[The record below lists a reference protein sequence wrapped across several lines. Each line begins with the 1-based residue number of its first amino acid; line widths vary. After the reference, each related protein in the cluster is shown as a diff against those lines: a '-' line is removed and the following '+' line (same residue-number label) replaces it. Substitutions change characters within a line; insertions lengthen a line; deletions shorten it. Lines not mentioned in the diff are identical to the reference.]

1 MLRSSQLPLLR
12 PTDRTRLEPPI
23 PTRARQLC
31 DEIRAASAP
40 PLDGE
45 SICTPALREDV
56 RDQRGL
62 RVRRMAV
69 GQQVRP
75 LRPGPQFT
83 TGLYRSLFRTH
94 QLSYQAVASAL
105 CEKAGRG
112 AAARDVRSKRCL
124 AKIPVHN
131 LAGRIE
137 SGSMRALGDGA
148 TLRID
153 AALIKFQ
160 QLVTQVVV
168 SGQESS
174 FG

>member
-45 SICTPALREDV
+45 SICTPAPREDV

-62 RVRRMAV
+62 LVRRMAV
-69 GQQVRP
+69 GQRARP
-75 LRPGPQFT
+75 LRPGPNLQQACIVA
-83 TGLYRSLFRTH
+83 SLGAH
-94 QLSYQAVASAL
+94 QLSYKAVASAL

-124 AKIPVHN
+124 AK
-131 LAGRIE
+131 
-137 SGSMRALGDGA
+137 
-148 TLRID
+148 
-153 AALIKFQ
+153 
-160 QLVTQVVV
+160 
-168 SGQESS
+168 
-174 FG
+174 